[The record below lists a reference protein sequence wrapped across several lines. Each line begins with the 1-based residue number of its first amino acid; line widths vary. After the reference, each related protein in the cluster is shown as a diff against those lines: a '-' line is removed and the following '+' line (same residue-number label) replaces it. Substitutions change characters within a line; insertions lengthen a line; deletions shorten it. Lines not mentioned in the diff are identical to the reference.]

1 MSATPPPDRRSGT
14 DPTGSHPA
22 DQAETPP
29 RLFVIKG
36 DATAEEVAA
45 LTAVLQG
52 LAAAATGTADRAKK
66 PRSEWSAHHRKARPT
81 FPSGPGGWRSSAMP
95 R

>member
-1 MSATPPPDRRSGT
+1 MSEDLTQSDSRAP
-14 DPTGSHPA
+14 
-22 DQAETPP
+22 
-29 RLFVIKG
+29 LFVIKG

-52 LAAAATGTADRAKK
+52 IAASASPPAAR
-66 PRSEWSAHHRKARPT
+66 PRSEWSAHHRKARP
-81 FPSGPGGWRSSAMP
+81 SLHAGPGGWRSSAMP